1 MIWLVAASL
10 AAEPMAGSVGVG
22 LDLAAVR
29 GSSRHDV
36 AAGLRAWGT
45 VSPQPWSATFE
56 VAVVPH
62 VDHTGL
68 YTYRSLDVDTSALA
82 EAVFAPHAT
91 AFRAGLGPAL
101 IVRTTTF
108 RSDDLAA
115 AGVALEGGVR
125 ARVALDGPLGKR
137 KEGGLGVAWTWHMA
151 GVAHPSGV
159 DWDTGF
165 GLGVAL

>member
-1 MIWLVAASL
+1 MIWLVTAAL
-10 AAEPMAGSVGVG
+10 AAEPLDGSVGVG
-22 LDLAAVR
+22 LDLTALR

-36 AAGLRAWGT
+36 AAGFRMWGT
-45 VSPQPWSATFE
+45 YSPRPWSATFE
-56 VAVVPH
+56 VALVPH
-62 VDHTGL
+62 ADRTAM

-91 AFRAGLGPAL
+91 SFRAGLGPAL
-101 IVRTTTF
+101 VVRTTTF
-108 RSDDLAA
+108 VSDELEAR
-115 AGVALEGGVR
+115 GLTLEGGVR

-137 KEGGLGVAWTWHMA
+137 KESGLGVAWSWHMA
-151 GVAHPSGV
+151 AIAHPSGV